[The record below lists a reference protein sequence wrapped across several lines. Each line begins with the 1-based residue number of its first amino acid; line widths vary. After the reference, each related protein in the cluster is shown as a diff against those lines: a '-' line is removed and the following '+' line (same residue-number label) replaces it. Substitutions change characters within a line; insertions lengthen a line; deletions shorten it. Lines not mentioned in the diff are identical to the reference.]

1 MNTPNYNMIGCPQ
14 CSVPLIDHLPQY
26 EANQQHKTV
35 KCTCCD
41 YMGIRIGFIV
51 LSPTEILDYRNS
63 LKLKQKTHEQPSYS
77 FAS

>member
-26 EANQQHKTV
+26 ESNQKIKTV

-41 YMGIRIGFIV
+41 YMGMREGFIL
-51 LSPTEILDYRNS
+51 LSSKEIEEYRNS
-63 LKLKQKTHEQPSYS
+63 LKLTNNVKQSNYS